1 MKNLIPKYL
10 KLDREIRFL
19 EYFAI
24 FLLTLLVVYTIW
36 SIFNKGIENSI
47 GAIEQLGILVSV
59 LIVSKMSLRQLV
71 HTDIT
76 QEDIRRMNI
85 VRVTHHLMTI
95 IDDLKNKV
103 SYIEGVFEPV
113 NSPTIPIGIIIN
125 FTEDIKNDYE
135 VLKQSDLHEFL
146 HGDSIN
152 LIWKMSIGIS
162 TLRIFADTLK
172 DSQIKSVQLPTIFIS
187 NSPVK
192 KSAVDLL
199 SYLEQFDTQ
208 IRDLR
213 KSIDLPDE
221 LMKKAMRINR

>member
-113 NSPTIPIGIIIN
+113 NSPTTPIGIIIN

-172 DSQIKSVQLPTIFIS
+172 DSQIESVQLPAIFIS

>member
-1 MKNLIPKYL
+1 MKKLIPKYL

-36 SIFNKGIENSI
+36 SIFNKGIESSI

-95 IDDLKNKV
+95 IDDLIKKV
-103 SYIEGVFEPV
+103 SYIEGAFEPA
-113 NSPTIPIGIIIN
+113 NSPIIHIVSIIN
-125 FTEDIKNDYE
+125 FTEDVKNDYE

-146 HGDSIN
+146 PGDSIN
-152 LIWKMSIGIS
+152 LIWKMSVGIS

-172 DSQIKSVQLPTIFIS
+172 DSQIKSVQFPTIFIS

-192 KSAVDLL
+192 QAAVDLVQHL
-199 SYLEQFDTQ
+199 RQFDKQ

-213 KSIDLPDE
+213 KSIDLPDD
-221 LMKKAMRINR
+221 LMNKAMRINR